1 MLLKI
6 RLLHS
11 SSRASNLIGPPDPLS
26 NLRPVLYTDLPPSS
40 QPRPRHPYSLSEF
53 TGGTQ
58 DHNLQW
64 RLQRQALDAFNHN
77 YWTDVGLLLK
87 KSDSKCSFHQ
97 SNTRFEEAKQSVLS
111 CLPESSTPLA
121 REHALSEFY
130 RKWVMQ
136 ESRRGE
142 VYNAE
147 WRKRNFEEIVS
158 AMRVEWRNLQD
169 RIANLM
175 TFNKDK

>member
-1 MLLKI
+1 
-6 RLLHS
+6 
-11 SSRASNLIGPPDPLS
+11 
-26 NLRPVLYTDLPPSS
+26 
-40 QPRPRHPYSLSEF
+40 
-53 TGGTQ
+53 
-58 DHNLQW
+58 
-64 RLQRQALDAFNHN
+64 
-77 YWTDVGLLLK
+77 
-87 KSDSKCSFHQ
+87 
-97 SNTRFEEAKQSVLS
+97 
-111 CLPESSTPLA
+111 
-121 REHALSEFY
+121 
-130 RKWVMQ
+130 MQ

>member
-77 YWTDVGLLLK
+77 YWTDVGFLFLILTA
-87 KSDSKCSFHQ
+87 SAHSTRVTLVSK
-97 SNTRFEEAKQSVLS
+97 
-111 CLPESSTPLA
+111 
-121 REHALSEFY
+121 
-130 RKWVMQ
+130 
-136 ESRRGE
+136 
-142 VYNAE
+142 
-147 WRKRNFEEIVS
+147 KRNKASYHVS
-158 AMRVEWRNLQD
+158 QNHPHHSHASMLFLNSIGNGSCKNHAGEKFITPSGGNGTLRRSYLPCASNGGTCRTASQ
-169 RIANLM
+169 I
-175 TFNKDK
+175 